1 MQWVKMVDSDSNWLT
16 GWQDFFSFFFSFN
29 MSWAFDDRKQLPLV
43 FRIYSSKFLEFNFY
57 M

>member
-16 GWQDFFSFFFSFN
+16 GRQDFFSFFFSFN
-29 MSWAFDDRKQLPLV
+29 MSWALDDRKQLPLV
-43 FRIYSSKFLEFNFY
+43 FRIYSPKFLEFNFY